1 MAGWMK
7 EHSIRGDFLAVR
19 SNKGM
24 NDLAK
29 VIDSRIK
36 DYSQSPLTM
45 DFGTVKKNGSL
56 KTNTFPKT
64 IAKEDYS
71 VLEGF
76 EWKEEETKVLVAW
89 IHEEAVVIGKISG
102 T

>member
-1 MAGWMK
+1 MAAG
-7 EHSIRGDFLAVR
+7 SNNGISRLAGV
-19 SNKGM
+19 M
-24 NDLAK
+24 
-29 VIDSRIK
+29 DSRMK
-36 DYSQSPLTM
+36 QQSETPLLL

-89 IHEEAVVIGKISG
+89 IHEEAVVIGKIFG

>member
-1 MAGWMK
+1 MAGK
-7 EHSIRGDFLAVR
+7 
-19 SNKGM
+19 SNKGIS
-24 NDLAK
+24 NLAK
-29 VIDSRIK
+29 AIDDRIK
-36 DYSQSPLTM
+36 EYSKSPPVM

-56 KTNTFPKT
+56 KTNTFQKT

-76 EWKEEETKVLVAW
+76 EFEGVDTKVLVAW
-89 IHEEAVVIGKISG
+89 VHEEAVVIGKISG